1 MSHSHSSY
9 KKLWFVFF
17 LSLFYMIAEILGGIW
32 SGSLALLAD
41 AGHMAIDT
49 AGIALGLF
57 AMWISSKPP
66 TSKKTYGY
74 YRAEILAAL
83 LNGVFLLAIS
93 IWIVMEA
100 WNRFSHPEPVQGN
113 VMSWIAFGGLVVN
126 VIGVKLLHAHSHDSL
141 NMRGVWLHLISDLLG
156 SVSAMIAGF
165 LVWKWGWTIADTV
178 SSLIISVFIWIGAWR
193 LVSEAVHVLL
203 EGVPARIDTEKIKTA
218 LEQVPGVRG
227 VFDLHIWQ
235 VATGIPALSC
245 HVAVAKEFSHPEM
258 LRVLSQLLENEF
270 SISHS
275 TLQLEPEGFHQGSE
289 HPNHCE
295 LKPHGHDR

>member
-1 MSHSHSSY
+1 MSHPHSSY

-93 IWIVMEA
+93 LWIVREA

-113 VMSWIAFGGLVVN
+113 VMSWIAFGGLIVN
-126 VIGVKLLHAHSHDSL
+126 VIGVKLLHSHSHDSL
-141 NMRGVWLHLISDLLG
+141 NLRGVWLHLISDLLG

-165 LVWKWGWTIADTV
+165 LVWKWGWTVADTV
-178 SSLIISVFIWIGAWR
+178 SSLIISIFIWIGAWR

-203 EGVPARIDTEKIKTA
+203 EGVPARIETEKIKTA
-218 LEQVPGVRG
+218 LEQVPGVQG

-235 VATGIPALSC
+235 VATGMPALSC
-245 HVAVAKEFSHPEM
+245 HVAVAKEVSHPEM
-258 LRVLSQLLENEF
+258 LRVLSQLLEKEF
-270 SISHS
+270 SITHS

-289 HPNHCE
+289 HPNHCD
-295 LKPHGHDR
+295 LKPHAHDH